1 MQSNT
6 NEESQQSKK
15 SYLIASNQEKN
26 TNIELSEQQ
35 KQFPKPIGIYNFK
48 SSQSDLSSLEE
59 SIDKVVSSFIEQN
72 KENIMKYVINEVENK
87 LNEKI
92 NPINTEIK
100 NIKNEYKSFYEEEL
114 KDFKQL
120 NILNEC
126 HNNIMNIND
135 KVNIMNDNIN
145 KYNDEIKGFNISDN
159 RLQFLNKLN
168 KDLQEFINKINN
180 ERENG
185 MDIDI
190 DEETKK
196 IDAEQKR
203 QENVSQELD
212 SIFYEILSLLKYVS
226 KDNDIKGINNEI
238 KNCDV
243 LKNLMDAINSLE
255 IKFDYEKPIMDEKK
269 QNNNNKS
276 KNNTHSNYNKNENL
290 LDSIPDFFEL
300 NF

>member
-35 KQFPKPIGIYNFK
+35 KKFPKPIGIYNFK

-243 LKNLMDAINSLE
+243 LKNLMDAINSFE

-269 QNNNNKS
+269 QNYNNKS